1 MGNDFSPE
9 VRIAALQRVPIF
21 GGISEEV
28 IASLLERTTIVERAK
43 GDYFFEQGDSGT
55 SAFVLERGEVS
66 ILRRYDGGAPTKAS
80 APDPGSPGGP

>member
-28 IASLLERTTIVERAK
+28 IAFLLEPILPLFLVPLECIVE
-43 GDYFFEQGDSGT
+43 
-55 SAFVLERGEVS
+55 
-66 ILRRYDGGAPTKAS
+66 
-80 APDPGSPGGP
+80 